1 MIQIHTTISDIPL
14 EQWNNLLRLSPVANF
29 FQTKECYEL
38 YGRQYFMTPFVY
50 AVSENDALKGVV
62 VGYIQKD
69 GGRLKQF
76 FSQRAIINGGPLLA
90 ENISEEALRCL
101 LSRLQK
107 ELKRKAIYLEFR
119 NFNDYSRWRNC
130 LEQAGFAYQP
140 HYNFH
145 IDTTSLELVET
156 NMNKSPKRNVK
167 IAFKTGAVIDE
178 NPTAKDIDDYYSLLL
193 NLYTTKV
200 KTPLFPKSFF
210 EDLYRNEF
218 CKFLIVKYNGEVIGG
233 AVLVKWNSVVY
244 EWFKCGEDR
253 LYKHTFPSTLATYGG
268 IKYAAEN
275 GFLRFDMMGAG
286 APGDG
291 GYGVRDFKASFG
303 GILVEYGRYIHLNNL
318 VLFTIGKAA
327 VKIIKKIK

>member
-1 MIQIHTTISDIPL
+1 MIHTSNKILDISL

-38 YGRQYFMTPFVY
+38 YSRQSFMTPFVY

-90 ENISEEALRCL
+90 EDISADALNQL
-101 LSRLQK
+101 LWQLQK
-107 ELKRKAIYLEFR
+107 DLKRRAIYVEMR
-119 NFNDYSRWRNC
+119 NFNDYSLWKNC
-130 LEQAGFAYQP
+130 FEQLGFIYHP

-145 IDTTSLELVET
+145 IDTTSTEIVES
-156 NMNKSPKRNVK
+156 NMGKSRKRDVRT
-167 IAFKTGAVIDE
+167 AFKTGVIIDG
-178 NPTAKDIDDYYSLLL
+178 NPSSKDIDDYYSLLL

-210 EDLYRNEF
+210 EDFNRYEF
-218 CKFLIVKYNGEVIGG
+218 SKILIVKYHDEVIGG
-233 AVLVKWNSVVY
+233 TVLVMWKDVVY
-244 EWFKCGEDR
+244 EWFVCGEDR
-253 LYKHTFPSTLATYGG
+253 IFKNAFPSTLATYSG
-268 IKYAAEN
+268 IIYAAEN

-291 GYGVRDFKASFG
+291 GYGVRDFKAKFG
-303 GILVEYGRYIHLNNL
+303 GKLVEHGRFIHINNPI
-318 VLFTIGKAA
+318 LFALGKTA
-327 VKIIKKIK
+327 VKIMKMIK